1 MHRDTNKHRKGETE
15 IMSCQWLRE
24 MHFVSDGRIAVAR
37 KLYPV
42 TGQTYLY
49 LLTLF

>member
-15 IMSCQWLRE
+15 TMSWLRE

-49 LLTLF
+49 LFTLF